1 MVKKSYVV
9 NALTYKDGTIVV
21 TSDEIEGLVMEVNS
35 RDELNEEL
43 VYLGKILLMANH
55 GLTEDDLLNVQ
66 YIVNTKETTNNRSNK
81 PSGPHVYIQEHPRR
95 PRRLV
100 AAA

>member
-43 VYLGKILLMANH
+43 MYLGKILLMANH

-66 YIVNTKETTNNRSNK
+66 YIVNMKETRNNRSNK
-81 PSGPHVYIQEHPRR
+81 PNGPHVYIQEHPRR
-95 PRRLV
+95 LV